1 MMRVRLAQHEPCNR
15 PVPASRPA
23 LSDGRHL
30 LCPDRDTPRGTAAKN
45 PFRLVVSWHGP
56 GWKAALDEM
65 IARAVDDA
73 LEDAPKKAKR
83 TDSAL
88 EQLITRAA
96 RGVAVHHWGKKPVM
110 TVLITRLEDE

>member
-1 MMRVRLAQHEPCNR
+1 MRERLKLARNGQVVVAVVVDMDGDLIADPEVRCLGAP
-15 PVPASRPA
+15 
-23 LSDGRHL
+23 
-30 LCPDRDTPRGTAAKN
+30 K
-45 PFRLVVSWHGP
+45 HGP

-73 LEDAPKKAKR
+73 LEGAAKKAKR
-83 TDSAL
+83 TDAAL

-110 TVLITRLEDE
+110 TVLITRLEDD

>member
-1 MMRVRLAQHEPCNR
+1 MVVDMDGDLIVDPEVRCLGAPKR
-15 PVPASRPA
+15 A
-23 LSDGRHL
+23 
-30 LCPDRDTPRGTAAKN
+30 
-45 PFRLVVSWHGP
+45 P

-73 LEDAPKKAKR
+73 LEGAAKKAKR

-88 EQLITRAA
+88 EQLITRAV

-110 TVLITRLEDE
+110 TVLITRLEDD